1 MTEELKEQ
9 VFDKEDVP
17 QQQTEEQQI
26 QQEPQQQQSLP
37 TQELSDIDKIKELER
52 LYMQKLQ
59 ELANREKEL
68 EPLMQLQDYLSKNPE
83 KVQDIASILQGTK
96 PSGEEELLGIEAEP
110 NEDIKKE
117 LQRVNAELEK
127 MAVEKEE
134 KYLLDKIEEFKKKY
148 EYFDEDK
155 FFARLFAYPDGYLD
169 RLSQAEYDK
178 LLESVAQLV
187 NYRNKLEL
195 DNRLKS
201 YLEKK
206 KEIAE
211 KTKSETAPSIS
222 GVEKQQIKITMD
234 NAKEIAKKLLEKY
247 SK

>member
-9 VFDKEDVP
+9 VFDKEDVS
-17 QQQTEEQQI
+17 QQQIEEQQV
-26 QQEPQQQQSLP
+26 QQEPRQLQP

-59 ELANREKEL
+59 ELSNKEKEL
-68 EPLMQLQDYLSKNPE
+68 EPLIQLQDYLSKNPD

-96 PSGEEELLGIEAEP
+96 PSEEELLGVEAEP

-134 KYLLDKIEEFKKKY
+134 KYLLDKINEFKKKY

-178 LLESVAQLV
+178 LLEDVARLV
-187 NYRNKLEL
+187 DYKNKLEI
-195 DNRLKS
+195 DNKLKS

>member
-17 QQQTEEQQI
+17 QKQTEEQPI
-26 QQEPQQQQSLP
+26 QQEPQQSLP

-59 ELANREKEL
+59 ELSNKEKEL
-68 EPLMQLQDYLSKNPE
+68 EPLIQLQDYLSKNPE

-96 PSGEEELLGIEAEP
+96 PSGEEEFLGVETEP

-117 LQRVNAELEK
+117 LQRVNAELER

-178 LLESVAQLV
+178 LLEDVARLV
-187 NYRNKLEL
+187 NYKNKLEI
-195 DNRLKS
+195 DNKLKS

-211 KTKSETAPSIS
+211 KTKSETAPSIT

>member
-1 MTEELKEQ
+1 MTEELREQ

-17 QQQTEEQQI
+17 QKQIEEQQV
-26 QQEPQQQQSLP
+26 QQEPLQSQP
-37 TQELSDIDKIKELER
+37 TQELSDVDKIKELER

-59 ELANREKEL
+59 ELSNKEKEL
-68 EPLMQLQDYLSKNPE
+68 EPLIQLQDYLSKNPE

-96 PSGEEELLGIEAEP
+96 PSEEEEFLGVETEL

-117 LQRVNAELEK
+117 LQRVNAELER

-178 LLESVAQLV
+178 LLEDVARLV
-187 NYRNKLEL
+187 NYKNKIEI
-195 DNRLKS
+195 DNKLKS

-211 KTKSETAPSIS
+211 KTKSETAPSIT